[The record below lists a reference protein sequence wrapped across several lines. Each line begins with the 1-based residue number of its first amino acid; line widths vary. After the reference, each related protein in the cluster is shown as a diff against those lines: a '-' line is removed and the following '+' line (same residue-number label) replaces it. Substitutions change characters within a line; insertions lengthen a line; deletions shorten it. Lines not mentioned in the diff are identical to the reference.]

1 MSAKVLVVDDDA
13 AIRRLLSRTL
23 DRAGYAVV
31 EAGDA
36 RAALAALA
44 IDKPDLVLL
53 DLGLPDRDGL
63 ELLPIL
69 VRPSTPAG
77 AAPAVIVL
85 TARDAT
91 DEKVTALDLGADD
104 YVTKPFDTEELLARV
119 RSGLRRGARAAAER
133 IVVTFGD
140 AHIDLVERRV
150 MRAGDEVRLTPKE
163 YALLAELA
171 RHPGRVLTHVHLLR
185 AVWGPA
191 HLDDVEYLRVTMR
204 GLRRKL
210 EADPAEPRLLRN
222 EPGVG
227 YRLEADE

>member
-1 MSAKVLVVDDDA
+1 MSAKILVVDDDA
-13 AIRRLLSRTL
+13 AIRRLLVRTL
-23 DRAGYAVV
+23 DRVGYATV
-31 EAGDA
+31 EAGDG

-63 ELLPIL
+63 ELLPLL
-69 VRPSTPAG
+69 VKSPG
-77 AAPAVIVL
+77 PAVIVL
-85 TARDAT
+85 TAREAT

-104 YVTKPFDTEELLARV
+104 YVTKPFDTAELLARI
-119 RSGLRRGARAAAER
+119 RSALRRAAKAAAER
-133 IVVTFGD
+133 VVIGFGD
-140 AHIDLVERRV
+140 ASIDLVARRV
-150 MRAGDEVRLTPKE
+150 TRGGSEVRLTPKE
-163 YALLAELA
+163 YGLLAELA

-191 HLDDVEYLRVTMR
+191 HIDDVEYLRVTMR

-210 EADPAEPRLLRN
+210 EPDAAAPVLLKN

-227 YRLEADE
+227 YRLEGNDP

>member
-1 MSAKVLVVDDDA
+1 VSAKILVVDDDA
-13 AIRRLLSRTL
+13 AIRRLLARTL

-31 EAGDA
+31 EAADA
-36 RAALAALA
+36 RAALNALA
-44 IDKPDLVLL
+44 IDHPDLVLL

-69 VRPSTPAG
+69 VRPPG
-77 AAPAVIVL
+77 PAVIVL
-85 TARDAT
+85 TAREAT

-104 YVTKPFDTEELLARV
+104 YITKPFDTEELLARV
-119 RSGLRRGARAAAER
+119 RSALRRAARAAAER
-133 IVVTFGD
+133 VVVGFGD
-140 AHIDLVERRV
+140 AAIDLVERRV
-150 MRAGDEVRLTPKE
+150 TRSGDEVRLTPKE

-171 RHPGRVLTHVHLLR
+171 RHPGRVLTHHHLLR

-204 GLRRKL
+204 GLRLKL
-210 EADPAEPRLLRN
+210 EADPAAPSLLRN

-227 YRLEADE
+227 YRLEANES

>member
-1 MSAKVLVVDDDA
+1 MSAKILVVDDDA
-13 AIRRLLSRTL
+13 AIRRLLARTL
-23 DRAGYAVV
+23 DRAGHAVV

-69 VRPSTPAG
+69 VRSPG
-77 AAPAVIVL
+77 PAVIVL
-85 TARDAT
+85 TAREAT
-91 DEKVTALDLGADD
+91 DEKVIALDLGADD
-104 YVTKPFDTEELLARV
+104 YITKPFDTEELLARV
-119 RSGLRRGARAAAER
+119 RSALRRAARAAAEHV
-133 IVVTFGD
+133 IVAFGD
-140 AHIDLVERRV
+140 AGIDLVARRV
-150 MRAGDEVRLTPKE
+150 TRGGDEVRLTPKE

-191 HLDDVEYLRVTMR
+191 HVDDVEYLRVTMR
-204 GLRRKL
+204 GLRLKL
-210 EADPAEPRLLRN
+210 EPDPAAPRLLRN

-227 YRLEADE
+227 YRLEANDS